1 MTEKERNNIEN
12 LINELIREAITSPE
26 WTAVCA
32 LRCLKKEIK
41 TLWNGKK
48 EGQKNESSV

>member
-1 MTEKERNNIEN
+1 MTEQEQNDIEKI
-12 LINELIREAITSPE
+12 INELIQEAITYPE

-32 LRCLKKEIK
+32 LRCMKKEIK

-48 EGQKNESSV
+48 EGQENESGV